1 MSTRSP
7 SFESRAGSTVS
18 EPMTATATTMIVPV
32 ANEAKLEIPPRY
44 MPAMAT
50 ITVKPEIS
58 TARPEV
64 AAAASMAA
72 SFSRPAARS
81 SRARLR

>member
-1 MSTRSP
+1 
-7 SFESRAGSTVS
+7 
-18 EPMTATATTMIVPV
+18 MIVPV
-32 ANEAKLEIPPRY
+32 ANEAKFEIPPRY

-50 ITVKPEIS
+50 MTVKPEIT

-72 SFSRPAARS
+72 FVSRPASRS
-81 SRARLR
+81 SRARLT